1 MAFFQDLETFVDQYF
16 SEQMVQLNIPG
27 AVFVLVKGNELLL
40 AKGYGFANLEKKI
53 EVIPDRTLFRVGS
66 VSKLFTATAVMQ
78 LVEAGK
84 LNLFED
90 INRYLKDFQIEDK
103 YSQPIVAAN
112 LLTHTAGFDEH
123 TIGLETLNESEVIP
137 LGEYL
142 ATRMPPRIMPP
153 GKTISYSNH
162 GMGLA
167 GYLVE
172 VVAGIPFEQYI
183 QENIFQPLEMYRS
196 SFQLSSHLA
205 DDLAIGYEYKT
216 DSYRSVPFS
225 YIKIPPGGSLNATA
239 TDIAHFIMAH
249 LQNGYYKNRRIFNE
263 ATALEMHRQ
272 QFTNAPRLPG
282 FTYGFYERFE
292 NNQRAILHGGTVRGF
307 ASLLFLLPEH
317 NLGFFVAGNS
327 LEFKLGS
334 EFIHQFLDRY
344 YPVSESSVVPP
355 VPANFERRAKYFTG
369 YYRNDRYSR
378 NTVQKIMALFSQI
391 RVSASEGSLIIP
403 DPLEDEDTHQ
413 WIEVE
418 PLLFNRIDDD
428 ISLAFGEDNRGRI
441 TYLFMEI
448 NTFEKL
454 PWYETRPFHLVV
466 LGFCVL
472 IFLVSCIV
480 ALRFGISNISKIPEL
495 LAFALAPLNLIFLI
509 GFILVSSSPYG
520 LAYGVP
526 LLIIVL
532 LCLPLLTTVMTVS
545 LIIFMLLAL
554 KNGDW
559 NLCQRL
565 YYSLMTLA
573 SVVFILWLRYWNLL
587 GFRF

>member
-1 MAFFQDLETFVDQYF
+1 MAFFQDLETFVDGYF
-16 SEQMVQLNIPG
+16 SEQMIQLNVPG
-27 AVFVLVKGNELLL
+27 AVFVLVKGDELLL
-40 AKGYGFANLEKKI
+40 AKGYGFANVEKKI
-53 EVIPDRTLFRVGS
+53 EVIPERTLFRVGS

-90 INRYLKDFQIEDK
+90 LNRYLKDFQIEDK

-123 TIGLETLNESEVIP
+123 TIGLETLNESEIIP

-142 ATRMPPRIMPP
+142 TTRMPPRIMPP

-172 VVAGIPFEQYI
+172 VVAGITFEQYI

-196 SFQLSSHLA
+196 SFQFPSHLA
-205 DDLAIGYEYKT
+205 DDLAVGYEYEA
-216 DSYRSVPFS
+216 DSYRPVPFS

-239 TDIAHFIMAH
+239 IDIAHFIIAH
-249 LQNGYYKNRRIFNE
+249 LQNGYYKNRRIFNK
-263 ATALEMHRQ
+263 ATAREMHRQ
-272 QFTNAPRLPG
+272 QFTNAPHLPG
-282 FTYGFYERFE
+282 FTYGFYERYE
-292 NNQRAILHGGTVRGF
+292 NNQRAILHEGTVRGF

-344 YPVSESSVVPP
+344 YPVSESSVVPL
-355 VPANFERRAKYFTG
+355 PANFEQRAKYFTG

-378 NTVQKIMALFSQI
+378 NTIQKIMALFSQI
-391 RVSASEGSLIIP
+391 QVSATENSLIIP
-403 DPLEDEDTHQ
+403 YFLEDEETHQ
-413 WIEVE
+413 WIETE
-418 PLLFNRIDDD
+418 PLLFQQIDDD
-428 ISLAFGEDNRGRI
+428 KYLAFGENHQKCI
-441 TYLFMEI
+441 THLFMDV

-454 PWYETRPFHLVV
+454 SFYETRPFHLVV

-472 IFLVSCIV
+472 IFLVSCIIP
-480 ALRFGISNISKIPEL
+480 LCFGISHFFQIPEV
-495 LAFALAPLNLIFLI
+495 LAFAIASLNLIFLL
-509 GFILVSSSPYG
+509 GFILASSHPYG
-520 LAYGVP
+520 LTYGVP
-526 LLIIVL
+526 VLVIIL
-532 LCLPLLTTVMTVS
+532 LCLPLLTTVLTVG
-545 LIIFMLLAL
+545 LMIFTLLAW

-559 NLCQRL
+559 IGQRL
-565 YYSLMTLA
+565 YYSLMTLT
-573 SVVFILWLRYWNLL
+573 SVAFILWLRYWNLL